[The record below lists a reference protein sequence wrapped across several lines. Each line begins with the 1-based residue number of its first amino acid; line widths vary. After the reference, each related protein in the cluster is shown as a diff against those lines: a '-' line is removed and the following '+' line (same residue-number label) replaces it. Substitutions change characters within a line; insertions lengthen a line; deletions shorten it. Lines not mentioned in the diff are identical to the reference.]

1 MKTLLEQAADTLARQ
16 AAGST
21 WPGARIIFAAVV
33 GLIALAAA
41 AVFVS
46 EFVAVRRAGGLKVY
60 AKDVD
65 LVSYTGLR
73 SAWVY
78 EIVLGGLAIVVLL
91 HGIVPNLVSVLQI
104 EAVYAVIVM
113 AAAPRGINLGAF
125 ISKQTNA
132 DPAVMVTAAAIKD
145 PTVQPL
151 VTTNRLTGDTTVSVV
166 PVASAASGNGSSASS
181 ETTTTTT
188 KTTTTGSATGASLV
202 EPNSPSR
209 DATSETAAVAPPA
222 QPPPPAAPPV
232 FTRDA

>member
-1 MKTLLEQAADTLARQ
+1 MTVLQAADTLARQ

-21 WPGARIIFAAVV
+21 WPGARIIFAGALGLVALGAVV
-33 GLIALAAA
+33 I
-41 AVFVS
+41 FVS
-46 EFVAVRRAGGLKVY
+46 EFVAVRRAGGLKTY

-73 SAWVY
+73 SAWTY
-78 EIVLGGLAIVVLL
+78 EFVLGGLALVVLL

-125 ISKQTNA
+125 ISKQANA

-166 PVASAASGNGSSASS
+166 PVAPIGNGNGSGSS

-188 KTTTTGSATGASLV
+188 KTTTTGSTLSESSSL
-202 EPNSPSR
+202 SR
-209 DATSETAAVAPPA
+209 DATLEPAAAV
-222 QPPPPAAPPV
+222 PPPPPPKPVAPV